1 MLKRFIDFMRY
12 NGEKWMTITVYF
24 YTAYYRLCIRFV
36 PMPKIEK
43 NMGIRGEES
52 EETETE
58 ENVRLAKLVRFHVNR
73 VTEHLPLK
81 RKCWV
86 RALTARKILMKHGVN
101 STLYMGVGKENDQ
114 MIAHAWL
121 RCGQIYVTGGN
132 GQGYAVVAKFK
143 AF

>member
-1 MLKRFIDFMRY
+1 MLKRFIDFMKY

-24 YTAYYRLCIRFV
+24 YTVYYRLRIRFV

-43 NMGIRGEES
+43 SMGIRGEES
-52 EETETE
+52 VDQETV
-58 ENVRLAKLVRFHVNR
+58 ENIKLAKLVGFHVNR
-73 VTEHLPLK
+73 VTQHLPLK

-101 STLYMGVGKENDQ
+101 STLYMGVRKENDK

-132 GQGYAVVAKFK
+132 GQEYATVAKFK